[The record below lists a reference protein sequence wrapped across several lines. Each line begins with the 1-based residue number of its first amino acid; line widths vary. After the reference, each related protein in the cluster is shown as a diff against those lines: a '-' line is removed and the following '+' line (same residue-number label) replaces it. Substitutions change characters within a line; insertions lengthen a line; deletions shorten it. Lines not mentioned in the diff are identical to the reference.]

1 MTLFFHWGYCPFTQ
15 NYLLSYLI
23 PLIVPI
29 VLRGVYSSFISSVGI
44 CSSTYLC
51 FGSVFI
57 VKNAPLGATRQKTV
71 LPLLA
76 NFSTLYYW
84 KICWKTTLWHSSKLN
99 LSKAANFFLERL
111 YCFTFA
117 IEGLQK
123 VFNCS
128 KSELHT
134 KTTFIR
140 LPARSYYSVS
150 LQLLR
155 FCINELLPSVIFYV
169 PRYPYI
175 QERAWKYNV
184 FSLVHRSQFT

>member
-1 MTLFFHWGYCPFTQ
+1 M
-15 NYLLSYLI
+15 I
-23 PLIVPI
+23 ALIVPI
-29 VLRGVYSSFISSVGI
+29 VLRGGYSSFISSVGI

-57 VKNAPLGATRQKTV
+57 VKNAKCSVGR
-71 LPLLA
+71 
-76 NFSTLYYW
+76 
-84 KICWKTTLWHSSKLN
+84 HSSEN
-99 LSKAANFFLERL
+99 CVASSSKFFNALLLKNILKTHIVAFLKIESFKSSQLFLERL

-123 VFNCS
+123 IFNCS

-169 PRYPYI
+169 LRYPYI

-184 FSLVHRSQFT
+184 FCLVYRSQFTLKTSLYNNFLFTRRHFL